1 MLILRPF
8 VMQSCKADRQLSI
21 HVPHSQNGL
30 TLIELLPCKLM
41 RLGKK
46 MLIVNHFFFVAW
58 FISPRPSL
66 ERTTCSGYALSPPD
80 RMLDARACAFVM

>member
-46 MLIVNHFFFVAW
+46 MLIVNHFFFCSLVYITTPLSRAYYVFGVRTVA
-58 FISPRPSL
+58 PRPH
-66 ERTTCSGYALSPPD
+66 A
-80 RMLDARACAFVM
+80 